1 MNNIQLAHGSGG
13 QAMQQLINSLFMEAF
28 ANPWLA
34 EQEDQARLD
43 LAQLVAEGD
52 RLAFSTD
59 SYVIDPLFFPGGNIG
74 KLAICGTANDVA
86 VSGAIP
92 RYLSCGFILEEGL
105 PMETL
110 KAVVTSMAETA
121 RTAGIAIVTGDTKVV
136 QRGAADKLFINTA
149 GMGAIPANIHWGAQT
164 LTAGDVLA
172 GTTPLAEIQEDTR
185 MMFQDARLLPWKS
198 VIDNVGLGLKGQW
211 RDAAR
216 RALAAVGL
224 ENRAGEWPAA
234 LSGGQKQRVALARA
248 LIHRPGLLLLDEPL
262 GALDALTRLEMQDLI
277 VSLWQEHGFTV
288 LLVTH
293 DVSEAVAMAD
303 RVLLIEEG
311 KIGLD
316 LTVDIPRPRRL
327 GSVRLAELEAE
338 VLQRVMRRGHSEQ
351 LIRRHG

>member
-1 MNNIQLAHGSGG
+1 MNTARLNQGTPLLLNAVSKHYAENIVLNQLDLHIPAGQFVAVVGRSGG
-13 QAMQQLINSLFMEAF
+13 GKSTLLRL
-28 ANPWLA
+28 LA
-34 EQEDQARLD
+34 
-43 LAQLVAEGD
+43 G
-52 RLAFSTD
+52 
-59 SYVIDPLFFPGGNIG
+59 
-74 KLAICGTANDVA
+74 
-86 VSGAIP
+86 
-92 RYLSCGFILEEGL
+92 LET
-105 PMETL
+105 P
-110 KAVVTSMAETA
+110 
-121 RTAGIAIVTGDTKVV
+121 
-136 QRGAADKLFINTA
+136 
-149 GMGAIPANIHWGAQT
+149 
-164 LTAGDVLA
+164 TAGDVLA

-224 ENRAGEWPAA
+224 ENRAGEWP
-234 LSGGQKQRVALARA
+234 VALARA

-338 VLQRVMRRGHSEQ
+338 VLQRVMQRGHSEQ
-351 LIRRHG
+351 PIRRHG

>member
-1 MNNIQLAHGSGG
+1 MNTARLNQGTPLLLNAVSKHYAENIVLNQLDLHIPAGQFVAVVGRSGG
-13 QAMQQLINSLFMEAF
+13 GKSTLLRL
-28 ANPWLA
+28 LA
-34 EQEDQARLD
+34 
-43 LAQLVAEGD
+43 G
-52 RLAFSTD
+52 
-59 SYVIDPLFFPGGNIG
+59 
-74 KLAICGTANDVA
+74 
-86 VSGAIP
+86 
-92 RYLSCGFILEEGL
+92 LET
-105 PMETL
+105 P
-110 KAVVTSMAETA
+110 
-121 RTAGIAIVTGDTKVV
+121 
-136 QRGAADKLFINTA
+136 
-149 GMGAIPANIHWGAQT
+149 
-164 LTAGDVLA
+164 TAGDVLA
-172 GTTPLAEIQEDTR
+172 GTTPLAEIQDDTR

-216 RALAAVGL
+216 QALAAVGLENRAGEWPAALSGGQKQRVALAAVGL

-338 VLQRVMRRGHSEQ
+338 VLQRVMQRGHSEQ
-351 LIRRHG
+351 PIRRHG